1 MVVHAY
7 DPSTWRQEI
16 SRSSDPQLHNKCEA
30 SLSYMRLYLKG
41 KKKKRGKTQK
51 SLVGKIGR
59 LN

>member
-1 MVVHAY
+1 MVVHAS

-16 SRSSDPQLHNKCEA
+16 SRSADPQLHNKCEA

-41 KKKKRGKTQK
+41 GKKRGKTQK